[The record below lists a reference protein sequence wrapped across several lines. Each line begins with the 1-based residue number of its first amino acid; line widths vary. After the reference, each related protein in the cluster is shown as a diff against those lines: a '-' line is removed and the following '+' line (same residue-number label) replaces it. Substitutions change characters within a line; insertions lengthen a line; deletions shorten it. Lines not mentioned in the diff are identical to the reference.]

1 MGNNAGH
8 LAAPCHLRNPRTRAQ
23 VIWLTKWAMVDRHQL
38 SSTRSVK
45 VALQT
50 EHINALNQDICY
62 KTKVML
68 GLTVTFSTG

>member
-1 MGNNAGH
+1 
-8 LAAPCHLRNPRTRAQ
+8 
-23 VIWLTKWAMVDRHQL
+23 MVDRHQL